1 MSAYRHEQGKS
12 VVVATT
18 QTMAQAEVI
27 KATLA
32 AYGYDCWIG
41 PRSPDPS
48 IDFVDGLAVSVV
60 AANEAAVRALLAKLG
75 LGGDDP
81 E

>member
-1 MSAYRHEQGKS
+1 MSAYRHEQGS
-12 VVVATT
+12 SAVVATT
-18 QTMAQAEVI
+18 QTMADAEVI

-41 PRSPDPS
+41 PRAPYPS
-48 IDFVDGLAVSVV
+48 IDFVEGLAVSVV

-75 LGGDDP
+75 LGGNDP

>member
-1 MSAYRHEQGKS
+1 MAAYRYEQSRS
-12 VVVATT
+12 VVVAAT
-18 QTMAQAEVI
+18 QTMADAEVI

-41 PRSPDPS
+41 PRSPYPS
-48 IDFVDGLAVSVV
+48 IDFVEGLAVSVV

-75 LGGDDP
+75 LGGDP

>member
-12 VVVATT
+12 VVVAST

-32 AYGYDCWIG
+32 AYGFDCWIG
-41 PRSPDPS
+41 PRSPYPS
-48 IDFVDGLAVSVV
+48 IDFVEGMAISVV
-60 AANEAAVRALLAKLG
+60 SANEAAILALLAKLG
-75 LGGDDP
+75 LGGD
-81 E
+81 ETK

>member
-41 PRSPDPS
+41 PRSPYPS
-48 IDFVDGLAVSVV
+48 VDFVEGLAVSVV
-60 AANEAAVRALLAKLG
+60 SANEAAVRAILSKLG
-75 LGGDDP
+75 LGGDP
-81 E
+81 PT

>member
-1 MSAYRHEQGKS
+1 MSAYRYEQQKS
-12 VVVATT
+12 VVVAAT
-18 QTMAQAEVI
+18 QTMADAEVI

-41 PRSPDPS
+41 PRSPYPS
-48 IDFVDGLAVSVV
+48 IDFVEGLAVSVV

-75 LGGDDP
+75 LSGNDP
-81 E
+81 D

>member
-1 MSAYRHEQGKS
+1 M
-12 VVVATT
+12 VVATT
-18 QTMAQAEVI
+18 QTMADAEVI

-41 PRSPDPS
+41 PRSPYPS
-48 IDFVDGLAVSVV
+48 IDFVEGLAVSVV

-75 LGGDDP
+75 LGDDP
-81 E
+81 L